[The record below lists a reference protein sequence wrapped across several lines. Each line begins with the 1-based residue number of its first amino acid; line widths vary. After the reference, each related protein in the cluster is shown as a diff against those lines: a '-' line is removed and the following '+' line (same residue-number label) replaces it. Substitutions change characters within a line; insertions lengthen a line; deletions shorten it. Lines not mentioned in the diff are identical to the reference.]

1 MCAKTVL
8 NKNEETKE
16 EYFAISDIKTRIEK
30 ARRPIIL
37 IGNGVRDCDSRL
49 IDEIAKQNQIPILSS
64 RSSQDILQ
72 SSEMYFGFIGS
83 RATRYSN
90 FIISKA
96 DLIISLGNRLAFPIG
111 SKSFKPIVE
120 NATTIRIDIDKNE
133 FLRAVPNS
141 IDYQIDVCSLIPKLK
156 QEELKYDNP
165 KQWISVCKT
174 LKDTLNQWDRRPII
188 DVVMSII
195 ASAEDNSTVVCDVG
209 NHSFWVTTALA
220 YLNKT
225 NRVLYSASFGTLGC
239 ALPKAIGAYYATRK
253 PVICFSGDQGIQF
266 NIQELQY
273 VSNHNIPIIV
283 VVINNYSSGMI
294 MEREQ
299 AKYGEYLVHTTI
311 ESGYSFPNF
320 EKIATAY
327 NMDYMKIESNG
338 YTNFSIDCYRDRPLF
353 IEVMVDKNTEL
364 YPSLPMGNECQNLY
378 PILPRDLYEKL
389 NNL

>member
-1 MCAKTVL
+1 MIIQSNGLVYAKH
-8 NKNEETKE
+8 
-16 EYFAISDIKTRIEK
+16 Y
-30 ARRPIIL
+30 
-37 IGNGVRDCDSRL
+37 
-49 IDEIAKQNQIPILSS
+49 
-64 RSSQDILQ
+64 
-72 SSEMYFGFIGS
+72 
-83 RATRYSN
+83 
-90 FIISKA
+90 
-96 DLIISLGNRLAFPIG
+96 
-111 SKSFKPIVE
+111 
-120 NATTIRIDIDKNE
+120 
-133 FLRAVPNS
+133 
-141 IDYQIDVCSLIPKLK
+141 
-156 QEELKYDNP
+156 
-165 KQWISVCKT
+165 
-174 LKDTLNQWDRRPII
+174 
-188 DVVMSII
+188 
-195 ASAEDNSTVVCDVG
+195 STVVCDVG